1 MSSKIV
7 LTVMSLLCDL
17 LLEYGVNNEFS
28 TLFCLYANNTVRR
41 FMCTQVMLVGF
52 DTAYLG

>member
-17 LLEYGVNNEFS
+17 LLENGVNSE
-28 TLFCLYANNTVRR
+28 LFCLYVNNTVRR
-41 FMCTQVMLVGF
+41 FYVYISNVGGF
-52 DTAYLG
+52 DAAYLG